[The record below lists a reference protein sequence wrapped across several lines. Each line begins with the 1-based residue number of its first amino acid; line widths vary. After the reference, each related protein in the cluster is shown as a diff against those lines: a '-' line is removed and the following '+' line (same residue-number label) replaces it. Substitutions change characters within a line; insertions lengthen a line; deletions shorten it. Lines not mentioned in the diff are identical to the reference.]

1 MADID
6 DRRGED
12 GRGGNPT
19 GFRRRKVSK
28 LYSEMDGK
36 VDYRDPASLKHFITE
51 RGKIVPRRIS
61 KISAKDQRRV
71 TQAVKRARALGLLP
85 FVIS

>member
-1 MADID
+1 MSDKD
-6 DRRGED
+6 
-12 GRGGNPT
+12 

-28 LYSEMDGK
+28 LYSDLGGK
-36 VDYRDPASLKHFITE
+36 VDYNDPQNLRYFISE

-61 KISAKDQRRV
+61 KVSAKDQRMITR
-71 TQAVKRARALGLLP
+71 AVKRARALGLLP